1 MAVFPNR
8 KDYGMWMSPFF
19 QQPQTKDVMGY
30 ALSNV
35 ADGDT
40 VLPGTPIKTN
50 ETNKSAVVCKYAVVT
65 AFATDKKTITV
76 KNVGWLAAGN
86 KIALSGEETLTALTI
101 ASVDKDKSQIVLSS
115 TTELEIKD
123 GSVLVEVKETTIPS
137 ETEGGDPTVVV
148 SVKDIPNRIV
158 DTVAKIDALDATVS
172 AVHQAVVLQNVVHYP
187 AEWLNTSDFP
197 GSILLAGCPLIL
209 FTIQ

>member
-8 KDYGMWMSPFF
+8 KEYGMWMSPFF

-30 ALSNV
+30 KLTNV

-40 VLPGTPIKTN
+40 VLPGTPIKTS
-50 ETNKSAVVCKYAVVT
+50 ESAKTAVVCKYAVVT

-76 KNVGWLAAGN
+76 KNIGWLAVGD
-86 KIALSGEETLTALTI
+86 KIGLSGAETLSALTI
-101 ASVDKDKSQIVLSS
+101 AKIDKDKNQIKLSF
-115 TTELEIKD
+115 TTDLTIKAGD
-123 GSVLVEVKETTIPS
+123 VLVEVKETTIPPA
-137 ETEGGDPTVVV
+137 EEGDDPTTVV

-197 GSILLAGCPLIL
+197 GSVLLAGCPLIL